1 MGYQNHVNMLLT
13 SPAIYCLHHPL
24 NKSTKIRIFVI
35 AMDWGFGEGIDFREA
50 RRNFLRKYSRS

>member
-1 MGYQNHVNMLLT
+1 MLLT